1 VKMGKCKRLVAVL
14 MMMCLLAALAGSASA
29 DVTPLGMDLTVHG
42 QPLKADGWNADGT
55 EYRDESIHAVLTTE
69 KYMSIYVRTV
79 VVEIADPSQLR
90 STLSYESYEVQK
102 LAKGTDMAKQ
112 VNAVAAVNDDFIK
125 FNKYQGYVIRQGVFY
140 QDTLA
145 KLEKPQDVLI
155 IDDQGDFYVVIKAS
169 TETMN
174 EKLAEIVAGDRRP
187 VNIFTFGPTLVLD
200 GQPLDCPWEDS
211 IHSMHLRGARAV
223 IGQLDHLKYFIMTVD
238 GAMSEHT
245 GMTGNQL
252 GEYIVQHFPE
262 CKVAYNLDGGNSSKL
277 IFNGKEI
284 NHSKGQGRKISGLI
298 YFASAATEGNP

>member
-1 VKMGKCKRLVAVL
+1 MGSNKRLIAV
-14 MMMCLLAALAGSASA
+14 MMIICMLEALAGSACA
-29 DVTPLGMDLTVHG
+29 DVIPLGTDLTVHG
-42 QPLKADGWNADGT
+42 QPLQADGWNKDKT
-55 EYRDESIHAVLTTE
+55 EYQDESIHAVLTTE
-69 KYMSIYVRTV
+69 KYMSIYVRTIV
-79 VVEIADPSQLR
+79 IEVKDPSQIR

-102 LAKGTDMAKQ
+102 LAKGSDMAKS

-125 FNKYQGYVIRQGVFY
+125 FNKYQGYVMRQGVFY

-155 IDDQGDFYVVIKAS
+155 IDDQGDFYAVIKAS
-169 TETMN
+169 TESM
-174 EKLAEIVAGDRRP
+174 EAKLAELADNGREP

-252 GEYIVQHFPE
+252 AAFIAEHFPE
-262 CKVAYNLDGGNSSKL
+262 CRVAYNLDGGNSSKM

-298 YFASAATEGNP
+298 YFASAMTEGNP